1 MASKGARG
9 LCRPSDLWSSLLTCL
24 AERWARA
31 RGALQGQWLCACGG
45 TLPGAVPT
53 VPVTCWQAVT
63 RAALGCPGA
72 MPGGLCCGSVVQAEQ
87 ADPSCGGGAQSAGV
101 MPSWRHKKQEK
112 AEVTRSKKTWCLGLG
127 GGQPPAG
134 ERL

>member
-1 MASKGARG
+1 MERSHVWLSLQLEEDLPMASKGARG
-9 LCRPSDLWSSLLTCL
+9 LCWPSDLWSSLLTCL
-24 AERWARA
+24 AEHWARA

-72 MPGGLCCGSVVQAEQ
+72 MPGGLCYGSVVQAEQ
-87 ADPSCGGGAQSAGV
+87 GV
-101 MPSWRHKKQEK
+101 PVVGEHR
-112 AEVTRSKKTWCLGLG
+112 ALG
-127 GGQPPAG
+127 
-134 ERL
+134 